1 MNSAAKAI
9 AWDLWSRNRLALSAV
24 LIGLPIMLIPGREW
38 FRVFQAMFFM
48 FAMAILYWSFC
59 YAEVD
64 SRGRHAGFPSR
75 MFVLPL
81 RTRFL
86 AGLPMIYGACTI
98 VLFYVFWSQVALPM
112 WDVRLDPAS
121 ARVHL
126 VGLVAM
132 MWSLQAIIWS
142 LYRFQWLR
150 LFLLVMVVIGI
161 GVLGL
166 LVPGQDFRKMNEADV
181 ELTLGVI
188 ALLAFIGGIAGVARD
203 RRGEWEGWTQ
213 RAIDAVLSALPQARA
228 RFKSAADAQL
238 WFEWRGKALFLC
250 LVILTVTLFP
260 VIMFPLPAALH
271 FDSGAAAGFYAT
283 VPLIALCMAWT
294 LGFNLARTDYWSRG
308 SGLSSFITA
317 RPLSS
322 GDIVVAKL
330 KAAALVTMT
339 VTLLFALL
347 AVPVF
352 NIPHWWWS
360 WEDHDFP
367 SFSEW
372 VRQNSEL
379 IRIVSHPVVVLTA
392 LFVLWT
398 AMADSLSL
406 GLKGRK
412 SQFTQTI
419 LRVALVIGIL
429 ILVAWLGDI
438 PRGRRLLLDSLPW
451 ATRLIVTWKLVA
463 TALAFAQ
470 ARRLYS
476 PRQLLAVI
484 GLWLI
489 TALLVVCTASM
500 TWTWIPAV
508 NRVIAFVAALL
519 LPGSALGRAPINLDR
534 SRHA

>member
-9 AWDLWSRNRLALSAV
+9 AWDLWSRNRVALIAV
-24 LIGLPIMLIPGREW
+24 MVGLPLMLIPGHEW

-64 SRGRHAGFPSR
+64 ARGRHAGFPSR

-98 VLFYVFWSQVALPM
+98 VLFYIFWRQFVLPM
-112 WDVRLDPAS
+112 WDVRLEAS
-121 ARVHL
+121 WARVHL

-132 MWSLQAIIWS
+132 MWSLQAIVWS

-150 LFLLVMVVIGI
+150 LFFLMTVVIGI

-166 LVPGQDFRKMNEADV
+166 LVPAQDFRKMNEADV
-181 ELTLGVI
+181 ELTLGII
-188 ALLAFIGGIAGVARD
+188 ALLAFVGGIAGVARD
-203 RRGEWEGWTQ
+203 RRGEWEGWSQ
-213 RAIDAVLSALPQARA
+213 RVIDAALSALPHRGS
-228 RFKSAADAQL
+228 RFKSSGDAQL

-250 LVILTVTLFP
+250 LVILAVTLFP
-260 VIMFPLPAALH
+260 VITFPLPAALH
-271 FDSGAAAGFYAT
+271 SDPGAAAGFYAT

-308 SGLSSFITA
+308 PLSSFITA

-352 NIPHWWWS
+352 NIPHWWWRG
-360 WEDHDFP
+360 EDHDFP

-372 VRQNSEL
+372 VRQNPEL
-379 IRIVSHPVVVLTA
+379 IRTLSHPVVVLTT
-392 LFVLWT
+392 LFVLWA
-398 AMADSLSL
+398 AMVDSLSL
-406 GLKGRK
+406 GLKGGK

-451 ATRLIVTWKLVA
+451 ATRLIVTWKLVV
-463 TALAFAQ
+463 TAFAFFQ
-470 ARRLYS
+470 SRRLYS
-476 PRQLLAVI
+476 SRQLLAVI
-484 GLWLI
+484 GLWVI
-489 TALLVVCTASM
+489 TALLVVCTVSIA
-500 TWTWIPAV
+500 WTWIPAV
-508 NRVIAFVAALL
+508 NRVIAFLAALL